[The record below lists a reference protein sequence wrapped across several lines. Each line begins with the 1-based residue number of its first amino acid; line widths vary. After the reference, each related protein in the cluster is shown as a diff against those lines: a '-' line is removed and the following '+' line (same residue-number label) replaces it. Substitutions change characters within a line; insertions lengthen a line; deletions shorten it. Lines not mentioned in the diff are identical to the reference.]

1 MPEGYGRKALPHRYG
16 LRMTFKPVRKA
27 IFPVGGLGARFLPA
41 TKAMPKEMLPVV
53 DKPLIQY
60 AVEEAKAAGI
70 EQFIFV
76 TGRGKA
82 AIEDHFDHSYEL
94 NATLTERGRYRDLAL
109 IADLLP
115 APGQVAYIRQQ
126 HPRGLGHAV
135 WCARHLAEG
144 EPVAVLLADDMV
156 MAESPCL
163 KQMMDVYG
171 RVGGNLVAVMD
182 VPREQTNRYG
192 VLKIGREDGRLVEV
206 QGLVEKPA
214 PADAPSTLS
223 VIGRY
228 ILQPE
233 IFDLIADQKPGAGGE
248 VQLTDAMARMVGK
261 MPFHGYRFE
270 GKRFDCGDKA
280 GFIEATIA
288 YALRHPVIGTSV
300 AEILRDYARRV
311 G

>member
-1 MPEGYGRKALPHRYG
+1 
-16 LRMTFKPVRKA
+16 
-27 IFPVGGLGARFLPA
+27 
-41 TKAMPKEMLPVV
+41 V
-53 DKPLIQY
+53 DRPLIQY

-94 NATLTERGRYRDLAL
+94 HATLTERGRTRDLEL

-115 APGQVAYIRQQ
+115 LPGQVAYIRQQ
-126 HPRGLGHAV
+126 HPNGLGHAV
-135 WCARHLAEG
+135 WCARHLAAG

-156 MAESPCL
+156 MAAKPCL
-163 KQMMDVYG
+163 QQMVEEYA

-182 VPREQTNRYG
+182 VPREQTHRYG
-192 VLKIGREDGRLVEV
+192 VLATGKEEGRLVEV
-206 QGLVEKPA
+206 RGLVEKPK
-214 PADAPSTLS
+214 PEEAPSTLS

-233 IFDLIADQKPGAGGE
+233 VFALIADQKPGAGGE
-248 VQLTDAMARMVGK
+248 VQLTDALARMIGHG
-261 MPFHGYRFE
+261 PFHGYRFE
-270 GKRFDCGDKA
+270 GRRFDCGDKA

-288 YALRHPVIGTSV
+288 YALKHEVIGGKV
-300 AEILRDYARRV
+300 RDILRHYAKQLDQ
-311 G
+311 